1 MSDVHPVSAELSKDE
16 MTIDLA
22 LNIINRMRFFL
33 GRGMA
38 FITDA
43 PSSEIAAWQYSFAI
57 GSDNCIGHTM
67 TSKAQEIGCTTACLS
82 KGATKVCRMLD
93 LPPSPWMLD
102 EGARESYRTLRRDQE
117 KERNAQSRNK
127 RSVSR

>member
-1 MSDVHPVSAELSKDE
+1 MTTPHPVSGELSEED
-16 MTIDLA
+16 MTMELA
-22 LNIINRMRFFL
+22 LNIIGRMRYFL

-43 PSSEIAAWQYSFAI
+43 PSCEIAAWQYSFAI

-67 TSKAQEIGCTTACLS
+67 SSKSQEIGCTTACLS
-82 KGATKVCRMLD
+82 KGATKICRMLD

-102 EGARESYRTLRRDQE
+102 EPARESYRQLRRDQE
-117 KERNAQSRNK
+117 TERNK
-127 RSVSR
+127 KGKKK